1 MAMEAHIIKINLP
14 GGIVSTGDLHEI
26 LTIAEQ
32 CNVANVRFGNRQQI
46 LFKVTA
52 TELEDLKDR
61 FMVHDIPY
69 EIDQDEF
76 PNIVSSYVTEEIFQT
91 SLWLTEG
98 VYKDILDGFNH
109 QPKLKINIVDYY
121 QNLIPFFTGNL
132 NFIASETNN
141 FWYLYIRFPK
151 TNHMFCWPSL
161 IYSED
166 IAALSLVLED
176 YIHQDFSND
185 EIKINEED
193 IYAQV
198 LKNNNFHQQEI
209 QKPLI
214 HTDFQLPYYEG
225 LNKYN
230 ENKLWLGIYRRHEE
244 YSIAF
249 LKAVCEICQSTR
261 IGQLYTTSWKS
272 IVIKNINIKD
282 RYYWSKLL
290 DKFRINIRHAA
301 NELNWQ
307 VEDLC
312 EEALKLKIELVK
324 QFEEADLRTY
334 RLCFAIKTKPK
345 TGLFSAIVI
354 RKRNSKNNKGEEL
367 YELLY
372 TKNFNPNAKE
382 YITFHDGV
390 VLKQLSSKLI
400 EICNLFYQSKENG
413 IENSET
419 TKEQPKQTEQH
430 SVYQCKNCLTIYDE
444 RYGDPAQEIAPKTS
458 FNSLDSYFCPV
469 CDAPKQDFVEIQ
481 LTKQQFV

>member
-1 MAMEAHIIKINLP
+1 MQEHIIKINLP
-14 GGIVSTGDLHEI
+14 GGIVSTGDLQEI
-26 LTIAEQ
+26 LNIAEQ
-32 CNVANVRFGNRQQI
+32 CEAENIRFGNRQQI
-46 LFKVTA
+46 LFRVT
-52 TELEDLKDR
+52 THVLEDLKDR
-61 FMVHDIPY
+61 FLVHDIPY
-69 EIDQDEF
+69 EIDEDEF

-151 TNHMFCWPSL
+151 TNDMFCWPSL

-166 IAALSLVLED
+166 IAGLSSVLEN
-176 YIHQDFSND
+176 YISPDFNKD
-185 EIKINEED
+185 TNHLNGEEI
-193 IYAQV
+193 YHQV
-198 LKNNNFHQQEI
+198 LKSHNFHQQGI

-225 LNKYN
+225 LNKYS

-244 YSIAF
+244 YNIKF
-249 LKAVCEICQSTR
+249 LKAVCEICKSTR

-282 RYYWSKLL
+282 RTYWSSLL

-312 EEALKLKIELVK
+312 EEALKLKIDLVK

-345 TGLFSAIVI
+345 TGLFSSIVI
-354 RKRNSKNNKGEEL
+354 RKRNSKNSIGKEL

-372 TKNFNPNAKE
+372 TRNFNPNSKE

-390 VLKQLSSKLI
+390 TIEQLAPKLI
-400 EICNLFYQSKENG
+400 EICNLYYHLRENTGKSSEIEKE
-413 IENSET
+413 
-419 TKEQPKQTEQH
+419 KPKPIQKH
-430 SVYQCKNCLTIYDE
+430 HVYQCKNCLTIYDE
-444 RYGDPAQEIAPKTS
+444 NYGDPTQEIAPRTN
-458 FNSLDSYFCPV
+458 FNSLESYFCPV
-469 CDAPKQDFVEIQ
+469 CEAPKENFVEIH
-481 LTKQQFV
+481 LAKQPFL